1 MRSLKKWL
9 QDWLKEPVQEV
20 KAAPRRIASFSTDS
34 FRGQIDHEAERG
46 AAFDR
51 IFQRVPKFKRADG
64 VAMDSGNGLTGVV
77 GSKAQFNVNN
87 VIPTAQMYWYASQS
101 FIGFQLCA
109 ILAQHWLVSKACFM
123 PGKDAVRNGY
133 EVTVDDGTELDPEVF
148 DSIRDWDKAFKLNAN
163 LREFAGLGRVFGI
176 RLALFIVE
184 TDDPKYYEK
193 PFNIDS
199 IKPGSY
205 KGISQIDPYWVSPV
219 LSDRTTSVV
228 SSIDFYEPTWWQ
240 IEANKIHKS
249 HFVIFRTD
257 EVPDILKPTYY
268 YGGVS
273 IPQKIYERVYAAER
287 TANEAPQLALSKR
300 TDVIN
305 TAMEEVIL
313 NPEAFAAK
321 MEQYSYNQ
329 NNFGVK
335 ILGTDETLN
344 RFDTTLAD
352 FDNVIMTQYQLVA
365 AAAGVPS
372 VKLLGTSPKGFNT
385 TGEFEEANYHEELE
399 SLQMNDLSPLIER
412 HHAILIRSHIM
423 PQFDLPLFTTVVKWN
438 SLDAMTAKEQAE
450 LNKSKADTAVAYA
463 GVGALDAEDIRASII
478 ADPQSGYSGIPD
490 EVPEP
495 DEAAGFGAEP
505 KSDDNNEPK
514 DDEETEGAQE

>member
-1 MRSLKKWL
+1 MRSPKKWL
-9 QDWLKEPVQEV
+9 QDWLREPTTEV
-20 KAAPRRIASFSTDS
+20 KVLPRRVSSFSTDALQ
-34 FRGQIDHEAERG
+34 GQVDHEAERG
-46 AAFDR
+46 AAFDK
-51 IFQRVPKFKRADG
+51 IFQRIPKFKTAEG

-133 EVTVDDGTELDPEVF
+133 EVTVNDGTDLAPEVF
-148 DSIRDWDKAFKLNAN
+148 DAIRDWDKAYKLDAN
-163 LREFAGLGRVFGI
+163 MREFAGLGRVFGI
-176 RLALFIVE
+176 RLALFVVE
-184 TDDPKYYEK
+184 TNDPKYYEK
-193 PFNIDS
+193 PFNIDAVT
-199 IKPGSY
+199 PGSY
-205 KGISQIDPYWVSPV
+205 RGISQIDPYWVSPV
-219 LSDRTTSVV
+219 LSDRTTSDV

-240 IEANKIHKS
+240 IEARKIHKS

-273 IPQKIYERVYAAER
+273 VPQKIYERVYAAER

-335 ILGTDETLN
+335 ILGVDEKLE

-352 FDNVIMTQYQLVA
+352 LDAVIMTQYQIVA
-365 AAAGVPS
+365 AAANVPS
-372 VKLLGTSPKGFNT
+372 VKLMGTSPKGFNT

-399 SLQMNDLSPLIER
+399 SLQLNDLSPLVER
-412 HHAILIRSHIM
+412 HHALLIRSQIM
-423 PQFDLPLFTTVVKWN
+423 PQFGLAAFSTIVKWN

-450 LNKSKADTAVAYA
+450 LNKSKADTATAYA
-463 GVGALDAEDIRASII
+463 AVGALDAEDIRASII

-495 DEAAGFGAEP
+495 EETQDP
-505 KSDDNNEPK
+505 SDDK
-514 DDEETEGAQE
+514 DDETSEETEGVQE